1 MSGPPARPRLGL
13 VVNPLAGLGGAVGL
27 KGSDGAATVDEAL
40 ARGAVPHANERAIA
54 ALARLRERWPAD
66 RELPELLVGPGPLG
80 ETAARAAG
88 LPARV
93 VGDAAGTSDDGTGR
107 RGGRRT
113 SADDTR
119 RVAAALAAEA
129 ELLLV
134 AGGDGTARDVAA
146 SIPAGL
152 PVLGIPAGVKIQSA
166 VYATSPRAA
175 GELAA
180 AFLATEPARRRTAPG
195 ELLDLDEAAY
205 RRGALAPR
213 LHGELTVPAEDRR
226 VQARKEPSP
235 ASEAASAAA
244 IGREVAASLAPGTRC
259 LLGPGSTVA
268 AVGRALGIE
277 PTLVGVDVVDIVDG
291 AGTAPGGADAGAAA
305 AGETAGRAVLVAADV
320 GEAALVELAAGRRV
334 VLVVTPIGGQG
345 FVLGR
350 GNQQLAPAVV
360 RAVLAATGRDG
371 IIVAATPSKLAA
383 LRGRPLLVETG
394 DPGLDRELAGHARVV
409 TGRGERTV
417 YPVAAA

>member
-1 MSGPPARPRLGL
+1 MRPRLGL

-54 ALARLRERWPAD
+54 ALSRLRERWPAG
-66 RELPELLVGPGPLG
+66 RELPELVVGPGPLG

-88 LPARV
+88 FPARV
-93 VGDAAGTSDDGTGR
+93 VGGATGSEGVEAADDGTGR

-113 SADDTR
+113 TADDTR
-119 RVAAALAAEA
+119 RVAAELAADV

-146 SIPAGL
+146 AIPADL

-180 AFLATEPARRRTAPG
+180 AFLATEPSRRRTAPG

-235 ASEAASAAA
+235 ASEAAAAGA

-277 PTLVGVDVVDIVDG
+277 PTLVGVDVVDVGAGADG
-291 AGTAPGGADAGAAA
+291 ALLVA
-305 AGETAGRAVLVAADV
+305 RLVAADV
-320 GEAALVELAAGRRV
+320 GEAALVELVAGRRV
-334 VLVVTPIGGQG
+334 ALVVTPIGGQG
-345 FVLGR
+345 FILGR
-350 GNQQLAPAVV
+350 GNQQLGPAVV
-360 RAVLAATGRDG
+360 RAVLASSGREG
-371 IIVAATPSKLAA
+371 IIVAATPAKLAA
-383 LRGRPLLVETG
+383 LGGRPLLVETG
-394 DPGLDRELAGHARVV
+394 DPALDRELAGHVRVV